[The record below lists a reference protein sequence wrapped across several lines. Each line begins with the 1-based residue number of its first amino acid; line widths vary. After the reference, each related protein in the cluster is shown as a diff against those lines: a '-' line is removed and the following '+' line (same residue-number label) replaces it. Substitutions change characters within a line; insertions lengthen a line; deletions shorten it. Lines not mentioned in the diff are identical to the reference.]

1 MKIVVVE
8 NYEKL
13 SSEAAR
19 IIINQLKKKPDSVL
33 GLATGGTPV
42 GMYENLRKAYAE
54 GEVSFKDVK
63 TYNLDEY
70 CGIDP
75 KHPQSYHYYMH
86 QNLFDY
92 IDIKPENVHLPSA
105 SENWEDAAKA
115 YNDLLNQTEIDLQVL
130 GIGSNGHI
138 GFNEPGT
145 SFEQETFVVELAE
158 KTRLDNQRFFN
169 SLDEVPRYAI
179 TMGIKNIMQAKQI
192 LLLISGKNKA
202 ETAKRL
208 LEGKV
213 SNDFPASVLHLHP
226 NVTVILDEDAYGL
239 QK

>member
-33 GLATGGTPV
+33 GLATGGPV

-75 KHPQSYHYYMH
+75 GIRKLSLLHASKS
-86 QNLFDY
+86 FDY
-92 IDIKPENVHLPSA
+92 ID
-105 SENWEDAAKA
+105 
-115 YNDLLNQTEIDLQVL
+115 
-130 GIGSNGHI
+130 
-138 GFNEPGT
+138 
-145 SFEQETFVVELAE
+145 
-158 KTRLDNQRFFN
+158 
-169 SLDEVPRYAI
+169 
-179 TMGIKNIMQAKQI
+179 
-192 LLLISGKNKA
+192 
-202 ETAKRL
+202 
-208 LEGKV
+208 
-213 SNDFPASVLHLHP
+213 
-226 NVTVILDEDAYGL
+226 
-239 QK
+239 

>member
-105 SENWEDAAKA
+105 SENWENAAKA
-115 YNDLLNQTEIDLQVL
+115 YNDLLNQTEIDCVL

-138 GFNEPGT
+138 GQRTGNF
-145 SFEQETFVVELAE
+145 FEQETFVVELAE
-158 KTRLDNQRFFN
+158 KPGSTTKD
-169 SLDEVPRYAI
+169 SLTVLTKYRYAT

-192 LLLISGKNKA
+192 
-202 ETAKRL
+202 
-208 LEGKV
+208 
-213 SNDFPASVLHLHP
+213 F
-226 NVTVILDEDAYGL
+226 Y
-239 QK
+239 

>member
-105 SENWEDAAKA
+105 SENWENATKA

-158 KTRLDNQRFFN
+158 KTRLDNQRFFS

>member
-1 MKIVVVE
+1 MKIIVVE
-8 NYEKL
+8 NYEQL
-13 SSEAAR
+13 SNEAAK
-19 IIINQLKKKPDSVL
+19 IIINQLQKKPNSVM
-33 GLATGGTPV
+33 GLATGATPM
-42 GMYENLRKAYAE
+42 GMYEALRKAYAN
-54 GEVSFKDVK
+54 GEVSFKDV
-63 TYNLDEY
+63 TTFNLDEY

-75 KHPQSYHYYMH
+75 NHPQSYHYYMQ
-86 QNLFDY
+86 QNLFNH
-92 IDIKPENVHLPSA
+92 IDVKPENVHLPSA
-105 SENWEDAAKA
+105 TSDWNSAAKS
-115 YNDLLNQTEIDLQVL
+115 YNDLLKQTKIDLQVL

-169 SLDEVPRYAI
+169 SLEEVPRFAI

-202 ETAKRL
+202 KTAKRL

-213 SNDFPASVLHLHP
+213 GTDFPASVLHLHKS
-226 NVTVILDEDAYGL
+226 VTIILDEDAYGL
-239 QK
+239 AK